1 MNEGLQHIHN
11 VMHVFIEGIAAGM
24 YESLEDIQCDACE
37 YLAMER
43 AVEKLSNWNADS
55 KIEDLEHIFEGISNS
70 MDVKRARQQEQ
81 AEWASLLDD
90 MPKLGEEN
98 VK

>member
-55 KIEDLEHIFEGISNS
+55 KIEDLENIFEGISNS
-70 MDVKRARQQEQ
+70 MEAKRARQQEQ
-81 AEWASLLDD
+81 NEWATLLND
-90 MPKLGEEN
+90 MPTIGEEN

>member
-1 MNEGLQHIHN
+1 
-11 VMHVFIEGIAAGM
+11 MHVFIEGIAAGM

-43 AVEKLSNWNADS
+43 AVKKLSNWNADS
-55 KIEDLEHIFEGISNS
+55 KIEDLENIFEGISNS
-70 MDVKRARQQEQ
+70 MEAKRARQQEQ

>member
-43 AVEKLSNWNADS
+43 AVKKLSNWNADS
-55 KIEDLEHIFEGISNS
+55 KIEDLENIFEGISNS
-70 MDVKRARQQEQ
+70 MEAKRARQQEQ